1 MRHQA
6 SDRDPSWRAWE
17 HQVRPIR
24 RICLPLCG
32 GRREDA
38 LVFARYTRL
47 GRAVWWCALSV
58 AWAMVAG
65 TMAVVAGVLVGS
77 IALLGFGADS
87 IVDGSASAV
96 LVWRFNAERE
106 GASNAAV
113 VERRAA
119 RVVGGILVLIGLYLA
134 VAAVVALTNH
144 SHPQRTVVGIAL
156 TAASLVVLPV
166 LARAKLRLAG
176 QLGSSALRGDGVL
189 SLAGAALAGATL
201 AGLLAESAFGW
212 WWADALAALVI
223 AGALLREGS
232 VISLGSR

>member
-1 MRHQA
+1 M
-6 SDRDPSWRAWE
+6 
-17 HQVRPIR
+17 V
-24 RICLPLCG
+24 
-32 GRREDA
+32 
-38 LVFARYTRL
+38 ARYNQL
-47 GRAVWWCALSV
+47 GRAVCWCALSV
-58 AWAMVAG
+58 AWAVVAG
-65 TMAVVAGVLVGS
+65 AMAVVAGVLLGS
-77 IALLGFGADS
+77 VALLGFGADS

-106 GASNAAV
+106 GASNAAS

-134 VAAVVALTNH
+134 VAAVVALASH

-156 TAASLVVLPV
+156 TAASLLVLPV
-166 LARAKLRLAG
+166 LARAKLRLAR

-223 AGALLREGS
+223 AGTLLREGS